1 MNAWFKNIP
10 IRHALIGIISI
21 AMLILAVATIYMNS
35 RMFTAVTKKTIET
48 ELLSNQLYKV
58 QARILSELNIP
69 VGIARGMS
77 QTKFLRDWAIA
88 KEPVSQQKAM
98 LDYLDGLKTR
108 NNAITAYWVSN
119 ISNNYYNETGIS
131 TVLNPAV
138 DTWFYDFLKSGRDF
152 KVSIDYS
159 NEKQTTLAFVDYIAR
174 DGANVL
180 GVAGIGYSVNAIS
193 ELILSNKVGES
204 GYVFVTALDGTLIV
218 HPHSN
223 DLKEGLK
230 LSQLPGME
238 VSAGKL
244 LEGND
249 YHFIQSKI
257 DGVDSYIA
265 SVSIEQLGWKVFA
278 VLPVSEPLGPIRS
291 VLARSALLNALLA
304 MGFIVLM
311 VFIAQRIT
319 RPIVDIGERLQEM
332 AKVGGDLTQRL
343 DDSRGDEL
351 GQLASGFNAII
362 QKVNEIMV
370 DIKETEGVMT
380 ASFSSLRSMA
390 EEVSACVDTQQQEAD
405 SVATAATEMN
415 HSISEVSSLA
425 SHTAEKTET
434 TKSEIG
440 DANHQVQTTNQLMKQ
455 LNESNS
461 ATQKMMKDLSDQTQ
475 MISSVVDTI
484 SSISEQT
491 NLLALNAAIEAARAG
506 EQGRGFAV
514 VADEVRSLASRTQDS
529 TTEIKDVIE
538 RLQSQALSAVS
549 AMEKNSQLANDG
561 QQNTDVASASLQKVV
576 VEIEE
581 ITNMNTQVATA
592 TQEQSS
598 VIGELT
604 VNVNRIAD
612 MASTVAELSSRTKSV
627 VMDLDT
633 QKSKLGQLVSQFK
646 TK

>member
-1 MNAWFKNIP
+1 
-10 IRHALIGIISI
+10 
-21 AMLILAVATIYMNS
+21 
-35 RMFTAVTKKTIET
+35 
-48 ELLSNQLYKV
+48 
-58 QARILSELNIP
+58 
-69 VGIARGMS
+69 
-77 QTKFLRDWAIA
+77 
-88 KEPVSQQKAM
+88 
-98 LDYLDGLKTR
+98 
-108 NNAITAYWVSN
+108 
-119 ISNNYYNETGIS
+119 
-131 TVLNPAV
+131 
-138 DTWFYDFLKSGRDF
+138 
-152 KVSIDYS
+152 
-159 NEKQTTLAFVDYIAR
+159 
-174 DGANVL
+174 
-180 GVAGIGYSVNAIS
+180 
-193 ELILSNKVGES
+193 
-204 GYVFVTALDGTLIV
+204 
-218 HPHSN
+218 
-223 DLKEGLK
+223 
-230 LSQLPGME
+230 
-238 VSAGKL
+238 
-244 LEGND
+244 
-249 YHFIQSKI
+249 
-257 DGVDSYIA
+257 
-265 SVSIEQLGWKVFA
+265 
-278 VLPVSEPLGPIRS
+278 
-291 VLARSALLNALLA
+291 
-304 MGFIVLM
+304 
-311 VFIAQRIT
+311 
-319 RPIVDIGERLQEM
+319 
-332 AKVGGDLTQRL
+332 
-343 DDSRGDEL
+343 
-351 GQLASGFNAII
+351 
-362 QKVNEIMV
+362 MV